1 MGVTPWDK
9 KADTSTLNGQSM
21 TLTSSN
27 IFFSA
32 YDKPPSLEKQLIKD
46 LMANYTSIGI
56 NGRPINNMSV
66 PITVSFGLGLI
77 QMDLNEKDKI
87 LTTSMWSLY
96 VSTKFSQL
104 SFSCFANIRV

>member
-1 MGVTPWDK
+1 
-9 KADTSTLNGQSM
+9 
-21 TLTSSN
+21 
-27 IFFSA
+27 
-32 YDKPPSLEKQLIKD
+32 
-46 LMANYTSIGI
+46 MANYTSIGI
-56 NGRPINNMSV
+56 NGRPINNMSL

-104 SFSCFANIRV
+104 SFSCFANIHVWVSMFYVFVFVLVFKGQLTYISLRV